1 MYLTKNFVTTKE
13 LLNLQKKILLNF
25 SGGRV
30 IILGETGRNFA
41 AGMSGGIAY
50 VLDKFGKFSNRCN
63 LEMVELTKADKKDK
77 VFLKETLE
85 EFVTLTGSEVAQD
98 ILDNFDVKVLEFV
111 KGEFF

>member
-1 MYLTKNFVTTKE
+1 MLDFLQKL
-13 LLNLQKKILLNF
+13 LLNV

-77 VFLKETLE
+77 DFLKETLE
-85 EFVTLTGSEVAQD
+85 EFVNLTGSEVAQD

-111 KGEFF
+111 KGKSFRKKVQF

>member
-1 MYLTKNFVTTKE
+1 M
-13 LLNLQKKILLNF
+13 LLNF

-111 KGEFF
+111 KGKFVKNQESCKKSTVILMVRF